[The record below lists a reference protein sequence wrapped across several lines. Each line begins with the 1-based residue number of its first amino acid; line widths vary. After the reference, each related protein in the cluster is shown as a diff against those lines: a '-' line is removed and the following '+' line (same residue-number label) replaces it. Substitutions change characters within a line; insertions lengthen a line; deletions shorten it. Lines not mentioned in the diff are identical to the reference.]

1 MSIIGACCRDFFQKT
16 MKEKLRVGLSI
27 GLWAVLGIAI
37 IVVAIVTFSRGD
49 EKARQRRVGSEVQL
63 ESVADVSNKGGA
75 SPNVDGASS
84 TTGSA
89 KEVKEPF
96 DKSHLKYIGG
106 LIGENTPFFDVSG
119 LAVAIVSKGKVCFE
133 GYYGTMT
140 PETEL
145 CVEGGG
151 ELLLSVGAMCD
162 VERGVLTLDD
172 VRQIVRSEEHPYNI
186 LSVSGESVC
195 KLLNMKNTRLS
206 TPYQERLYT
215 TLQDLSLLATVFENE
230 GRVNGDRV
238 LSTNGVK
245 NLTEMGGFS
254 KASPF
259 GWHDPAY
266 DSLQSGF
273 SREWFTA
280 SEAIILSNNMAIVI
294 AVDVALD
301 EESFESLRSRI
312 TSIVVASKG

>member
-1 MSIIGACCRDFFQKT
+1 MN
-16 MKEKLRVGLSI
+16 EKLRVGLSI
-27 GLWAVLGIAI
+27 GLWAVFVIAI

-49 EKARQRRVGSEVQL
+49 EKARQRRVGGEVQL

-75 SPNVDGASS
+75 SPA
-84 TTGSA
+84 TGSA
-89 KEVKEPF
+89 KELQQSF
-96 DKSHLKYIGG
+96 DKSHLEHIGG

-140 PETEL
+140 PDAEL

-151 ELLLSVGAMCD
+151 ELLLSVGAMRD

-172 VRQIVRSEEHPYNI
+172 VRRIVRSEEHPYNI

-195 KLLNMKNTRLS
+195 KLLNMENTSLLA
-206 TPYQERLYT
+206 PYQETLYT

-238 LSTNGVK
+238 LSTNGVE
-245 NLTEMGGFS
+245 NLTEMGGFP
-254 KASPF
+254 KVSPF
-259 GWHDPAY
+259 GWRKPAY
-266 DSLQSGF
+266 DSLHSGL

-280 SEAIILSNNMAIVI
+280 SEAIILLSNNMAIVI